1 MHGPVDASRFTELTG
16 AVERV
21 DDPDALGG
29 QSRARIVALLRKQRV
44 GASLAPKCR
53 GQEVVRSAITRVLE
67 RPYVAEAEF
76 VAKGEQQFARLLLRR
91 LPQYGRPSLP
101 KYGQP
106 WVSDAL
112 PSSEI
117 DKAVGWLLG

>member
-1 MHGPVDASRFTELTG
+1 MQGDDRFT
-16 AVERV
+16 
-21 DDPDALGG
+21 P
-29 QSRARIVALLRKQRV
+29 
-44 GASLAPKCR
+44 
-53 GQEVVRSAITRVLE
+53 
-67 RPYVAEAEF
+67 
-76 VAKGEQQFARLLLRR
+76 GEQQFAQLLLRR
-91 LPQYGRPSLP
+91 LPQYGHPSLP